1 MCKCSAKEPANNV
14 KLGAAA
20 GGVSKDKEIRS
31 LSETGSMTE
40 NGIENAVRNCKSS
53 LVGGYKGMWRGT

>member
-1 MCKCSAKEPANNV
+1 MCKCSAKESANDV

-20 GGVSKDKEIRS
+20 DGVSKDKEIRS

-40 NGIENAVRNCKSS
+40 SGIGNGVRNCKSS
-53 LVGGYKGMWRGT
+53 LAGGYKGVWRGT